1 MGTRCGYMQLREL
14 TQPSY
19 IHRELSRLLI
29 NRSIPGPHVH
39 LSEHVSGWWIMNTCI
54 FFDLSSMILLISAS
68 NWTKGAWTWETVETK
83 SMKCTINL
91 PLWTLAYVQC
101 IRCGVH
107 RSRIAVHNYF
117 LRVLQPS
124 TLSTY
129 YGFKSTNNIMQ
140 YCYSLTQHKLLTE
153 NAVVLQLKAITPQT
167 DNRIISPRG
176 FRWITRKLT
185 KYSPTL
191 NDFGK
196 INKKLL
202 SMRVLF

>member
-1 MGTRCGYMQLREL
+1 MFQDGEL
-14 TQPSY
+14 LTHC
-19 IHRELSRLLI
+19 II
-29 NRSIPGPHVH
+29 FH
-39 LSEHVSGWWIMNTCI
+39 LSS
-54 FFDLSSMILLISAS
+54 LILLISAS
-68 NWTKGAWTWETVETK
+68 NWTKGAWTLETVETK
-83 SMKCTINL
+83 SMKGRSTCHYG
-91 PLWTLAYVQC
+91 LWHTYSAYDAGFIEAELQS
-101 IRCGVH
+101 I
-107 RSRIAVHNYF
+107 F

-140 YCYSLTQHKLLTE
+140 YFYSLTQHKLLTE

-185 KYSPTL
+185 KCSPTL